1 MSYEPEIISNRYF
14 SRLIVA
20 LAFMLPTICYAQRE
34 NKILRHELQI
44 TVGLNSSFAFEFDP
58 SYSYMFH
65 KNVGIVLGMRCV
77 QEVVD
82 NLHYDLVSNTNYEWH
97 VTGRKKVSNLLFRP
111 AIRLQFPILDGI
123 SFVTEPGI
131 LLNILPNEKL
141 EFAYVNVK
149 DFEPIP
155 RKYKNVRNKN
165 GSILFYNCK
174 SYISVNIDNIA
185 LLFGYNISTFDIYS
199 GRRNITIEN
208 DALNNHLPHKKRLL
222 HTGFIGV
229 SYLF

>member
-1 MSYEPEIISNRYF
+1 MKNRYL
-14 SRLIVA
+14 SGWIAA
-20 LAFMLPTICYAQRE
+20 LTFMLPIICYAQRE

-44 TVGLNSSFAFEFDP
+44 TSGLNSYFAFEFDP
-58 SYSYMFH
+58 SYSYKFH

-97 VTGRKKVSNLLFRP
+97 VNGRKKVSNLLLRP
-111 AIRLQFPILDGI
+111 AIRFQFPIIDGI

-149 DFEPIP
+149 DFEPIS
-155 RKYKNVRNKN
+155 RKYKYVKNKN

-208 DALNNHLPHKKRLL
+208 DALNNHLPRKKRLL